1 MRPKE
6 VFDFLSLFGDGLE
19 HGWFEQVF
27 LGVKY
32 LKTNQGHF
40 EKLFKTCLSYN
51 LVYRLYKK
59 SNWKDDKFCITKKG
73 DLNLRYEQMRRHGDY
88 DYYTQFDRTV
98 ESADKLTPMAEKIHD
113 LHEMMEKMKRRN

>member
-32 LKTNQGHF
+32 LKTNQTHF

-51 LVYRLYKK
+51 LVYRSYKR
-59 SNWKDDKFCITKKG
+59 SNWKDDKFCIKKKG
-73 DLNLRYEQMRRHGDY
+73 DHQLRYEQIRRHGDY
-88 DYYTQFDRTV
+88 SYYSQFDRTV
-98 ESADKLTPMAEKIHD
+98 ESANKLTPMNAKIE
-113 LHEMMEKMKRRN
+113 EMMHNLKRRN